1 MAALRLR
8 PFIRLA
14 NAAAQRP
21 HTPNGVS
28 GFSTISM
35 HQLKHPAPASASTRY
50 LPRFLDPRIYW
61 QSSKSDSKAKGPQ
74 GEKPWNPATF
84 YIVRQILLPAAVLW
98 HNSTWVAPRLIS
110 RLAQA
115 IFLLIGSQAIQIIAL
130 RLNHDERMRRA
141 NVKIAV
147 LKEVIERLQRGEDV
161 DVEGMLGVGNE
172 KDEKSWEDVLREI
185 EEEDA
190 VWQAKA
196 RKKQGLSEI
205 PSSEDNT
212 SPEPEAFKDEAQKK
226 ADSKPR
232 KALSSRD
239 YGYS

>member
-8 PFIRLA
+8 PFTRLA

-21 HTPNGVS
+21 RALNGVS

-61 QSSKSDSKAKGPQ
+61 QSSKSASKAKGPQ
-74 GEKPWNPATF
+74 GKKPWNPATF
-84 YIVRQILLPAAVLW
+84 YI
-98 HNSTWVAPRLIS
+98 
-110 RLAQA
+110 A

-196 RKKQGLSEI
+196 RKKQGLSETP
-205 PSSEDNT
+205 PSENNT

>member
-1 MAALRLR
+1 LPFVTTTTRRLWWKIHIPLCQPVPLPHRHREDKPMAALRLR

-21 HTPNGVS
+21 RALNGVS

-74 GEKPWNPATF
+74 GKKPWNPATF
-84 YIVRQILLPAAVLW
+84 YIVRQALLPAAILW
-98 HNSTWVAPRLIS
+98 HDSTWVAPRLIS

-172 KDEKSWEDVLREI
+172 KDEKSWEDGMRPEFDLC
-185 EEEDA
+185 
-190 VWQAKA
+190 
-196 RKKQGLSEI
+196 KKVHI
-205 PSSEDNT
+205 
-212 SPEPEAFKDEAQKK
+212 F
-226 ADSKPR
+226 
-232 KALSSRD
+232 ALLTPLQ
-239 YGYS
+239 Y

>member
-14 NAAAQRP
+14 NAAVQRP
-21 HTPNGVS
+21 RALNGVS

-74 GEKPWNPATF
+74 GKKPWNPATF
-84 YIVRQILLPAAVLW
+84 YI
-98 HNSTWVAPRLIS
+98 
-110 RLAQA
+110 A

-196 RKKQGLSEI
+196 RKKQGLSET
-205 PSSEDNT
+205 PSSENNT
-212 SPEPEAFKDEAQKK
+212 KPEPETFPDKAQKK
-226 ADSKPR
+226 ADLKPR

>member
-8 PFIRLA
+8 PFTRLA

-21 HTPNGVS
+21 RALNGVS

-61 QSSKSDSKAKGPQ
+61 QSSKSASKAKGPQ
-74 GEKPWNPATF
+74 GKKPWNPATF
-84 YIVRQILLPAAVLW
+84 YI
-98 HNSTWVAPRLIS
+98 
-110 RLAQA
+110 A

-196 RKKQGLSEI
+196 RKKQGLSET
-205 PSSEDNT
+205 PSSENNT